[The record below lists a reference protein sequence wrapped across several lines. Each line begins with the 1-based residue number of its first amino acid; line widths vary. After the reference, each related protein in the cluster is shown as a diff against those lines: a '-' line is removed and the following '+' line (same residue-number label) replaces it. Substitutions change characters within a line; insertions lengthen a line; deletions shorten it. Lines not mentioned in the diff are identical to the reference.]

1 MSANVL
7 YDKLQTG
14 SPLFGV
20 GNMYPAPGILE
31 GMCKGYDF
39 AWLDG
44 QHGQHDY
51 QSLLHANQAA
61 EGQNIGTVMR
71 IATSD
76 PLQMGYYADLA
87 PSAIMMPM
95 VNTAHQAEEIVQ
107 GLCFPPR
114 GSRSYGGRRVIDLYG
129 REYHREVPLL
139 VIAQIETLEAVDNA
153 EAIASVDGID
163 GLFYGPDDMRC
174 QLDLPM
180 DTSALEHDKMR
191 AGAER
196 TGQAALNSGKFAGS
210 VTPSTEAIQ
219 LYHDFGY
226 RLFVVGGDITFLRG
240 AAAEKLNEIRQWT
253 GGEDGSGGSQGIY
266 G

>member
-1 MSANVL
+1 MSENIL

-14 SPLFGV
+14 SPVFGV

-31 GMCKGYDF
+31 GMCSGYDF

-51 QSLLHANQAA
+51 QSLLHANQTAR
-61 EGQNIGTVMR
+61 GLNIGTVMR
-71 IATSD
+71 IATCD
-76 PLQMGYYADLA
+76 PLQLGYYADLA

-95 VNTAHQAEEIVQ
+95 INTAHQAEEIVQ

-114 GSRSYGGRRVIDLYG
+114 GSRSYGGRRLIDLHG
-129 REYHREVPLL
+129 REGHREVPLL
-139 VIAQIETLEAVDNA
+139 VIAQVETLEAVDNA
-153 EAIASVDGID
+153 EAIAAVDGID

-174 QLDLPM
+174 QLGLPM
-180 DTSALEHDKMR
+180 NTSALEHDKMR

-196 TGQAALNSGKFAGS
+196 TATAAGNAGKFSGS
-210 VTPSTEAIQ
+210 VAPSTEAIK

-226 RLFVVGGDITFLRG
+226 RLFVVGGDITFLRV
-240 AAAEKLNEIRQWT
+240 AAGEKLKEIRQST
-253 GGEDGSGGSQGIY
+253 GDGASQGIY